1 MGDPLKFSCERCS
14 TRYSIS
20 DEKVRGKILK
30 IRCKTCSNIV
40 VVREA
45 TLAGQEPGQA
55 QAPSLQAERA
65 ASTGGGGTSAPAQTV
80 SPPPSALPELEWFV
94 AIKGKQHGPVG
105 REGVARLFRDGTIT
119 DRSYLWHDGMA
130 AWTRLREVPQFAS
143 LVQQAAVAV
152 PPPRPPPPRP
162 PPPPQAEESSDAGQG
177 AEIIPFAEARR
188 ARDADPFAAVAAHQA
203 LGAITNDPFGAVS
216 HDGGEVRE
224 STRVFIMKAGLANR
238 GQKNKT
244 YAGVAAAGV
253 ALLSVALYC
262 DYQGLIEIPGLH
274 SVVDGVA
281 RTEDTPRLPLEMIN
295 WDDAEQDP
303 RIKCKLDP
311 DQAGCMHETVVRN
324 ALIRKKQAQRAEAVT
339 AAGPTLND
347 DDFRLT
353 GPSTGSL
360 LRSGTGVGGMAEIS
374 NPEDA
379 QKIRDQIAGGGKKL
393 TAPNAQI
400 DPIAVSGSD
409 IDAAS
414 VFKTISQYSGSV
426 QDCVEQGAKIGS
438 VPEGRQVLIIGIEP
452 NGTVSKARF
461 KNGATNASPVG
472 ECIRDA
478 AKRWKFQAFPG
489 AAADVE
495 VPLIL
500 SVGM

>member
-55 QAPSLQAERA
+55 QAPALQAERA

-152 PPPRPPPPRP
+152 PPPRLPPPRP
-162 PPPPQAEESSDAGQG
+162 PPPPQAEERSGAGQG

-203 LGAITNDPFGAVS
+203 FGAITNDPFGAFS
-216 HDGGEVRE
+216 PDGGEVRE

-274 SVVDGVA
+274 SVVGGVA
-281 RTEDTPRLPLEMIN
+281 RTDDTPRLPLAMIN

-339 AAGPTLND
+339 AVGPTLND
-347 DDFRLT
+347 DDFRVT
-353 GPSTGSL
+353 APSTGKL
-360 LRSGTGVGGMAEIS
+360 LRSGTGVGGME
-374 NPEDA
+374 
-379 QKIRDQIAGGGKKL
+379 L

-426 QDCVEQGAKIGS
+426 EDCVEQGAKIGS
-438 VPEGRQVLIIGIEP
+438 VPEGRQVLIISIEP
-452 NGTVSKARF
+452 NGTVSKASF

-472 ECIRDA
+472 ECIRNA

-495 VPLIL
+495 VPMIL